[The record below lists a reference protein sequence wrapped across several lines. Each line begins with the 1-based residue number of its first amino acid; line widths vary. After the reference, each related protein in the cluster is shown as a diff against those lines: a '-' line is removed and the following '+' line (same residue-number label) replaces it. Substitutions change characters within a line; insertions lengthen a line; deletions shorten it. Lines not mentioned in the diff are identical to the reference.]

1 VVVAVEPHLE
11 EPQAQEV
18 PAVAALLALLEAIIQ
33 ARLAAQIPAA
43 VLAVIH
49 IKQRTPQDQM
59 AAQAS

>member
-1 VVVAVEPHLE
+1 VVVVVVLHLE
-11 EPQAQEV
+11 APQAQE
-18 PAVAALLALLEAIIQ
+18 AQVAAVLVERREQIILEL
-33 ARLAAQIPAA
+33 LAAQIPAA